1 VKWVAKYLKKEYGA
15 NFISPFSANNSIL
28 EVSPLYEKSG
38 MQDAITLFE
47 LDVIAKLKKLPAYI
61 SAF

>member
-1 VKWVAKYLKKEYGA
+1 VGKYFKKDYGA

-28 EVSPLYEKSG
+28 QVSVLNEKSG

-47 LDVIAKLKKLPAYI
+47 LDVIAKLKTSPAYV